1 MTDDSLP
8 DPLLTFPCLFPLTII
23 GQNEKG
29 FQTSI
34 TTVVR
39 KHVPDMDEDRFHLRH
54 SSQGKYISVRIVFW
68 AESREQVDNLYR
80 ELGSIPQVKMLL

>member
-1 MTDDSLP
+1 MTDDSHPVL
-8 DPLLTFPCLFPLTII
+8 LLTFPCLFPLTII

-29 FQTSI
+29 FQTTI
-34 TTVVR
+34 TAIVR
-39 KHVPDMDEDRFHLRH
+39 RHVPDMDEDRFHLRH